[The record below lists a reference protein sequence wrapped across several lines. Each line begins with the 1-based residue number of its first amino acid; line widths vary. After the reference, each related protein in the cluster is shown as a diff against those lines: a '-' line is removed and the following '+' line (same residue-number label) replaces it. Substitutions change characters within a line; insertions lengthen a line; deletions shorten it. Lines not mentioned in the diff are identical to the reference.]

1 MDKQETPV
9 ISMEIYSGNDL
20 ERRVGMKTSVYINQ
34 DNEKKLRELVK
45 ANPKLTT
52 SGIINEALDDYLN
65 RYSFDTSELR
75 CKKEYRVV
83 VFRLH
88 KEVVRLLVQLKKNFS
103 AKAVNELLM
112 TLILREFDNQSGRT
126 KFPDRLYVGLEY
138 INKLIDRLSKKANL
152 FKVKEIE

>member
-1 MDKQETPV
+1 M
-9 ISMEIYSGNDL
+9 
-20 ERRVGMKTSVYINQ
+20 
-34 DNEKKLRELVK
+34 RELVK
-45 ANPKLTT
+45 VNPKLTT

-126 KFPDRLYVGLEY
+126 KFPDRLYMPLKY
-138 INKLIDRLSKKANL
+138 INKLICQLSKKADLLNVS
-152 FKVKEIE
+152 KIE

>member
-1 MDKQETPV
+1 
-9 ISMEIYSGNDL
+9 MEIYSGNDL

-34 DNEKKLRELVK
+34 GNEKKLRELVK

-83 VFRLH
+83 VFRLR

>member
-34 DNEKKLRELVK
+34 GNEKKLRELVK

-83 VFRLH
+83 IFRLH
-88 KEVVRLLVQLKKNFS
+88 K
-103 AKAVNELLM
+103 
-112 TLILREFDNQSGRT
+112 
-126 KFPDRLYVGLEY
+126 
-138 INKLIDRLSKKANL
+138 
-152 FKVKEIE
+152 

>member
-1 MDKQETPV
+1 
-9 ISMEIYSGNDL
+9 MEIYSGNDL

-112 TLILREFDNQSGRT
+112 TLILREFDKQSGRT
-126 KFPDRLYVGLEY
+126 KFPDRLYMPLKY
-138 INKLIDRLSKKANL
+138 INKLICQLSKKADLLNVS
-152 FKVKEIE
+152 KIE